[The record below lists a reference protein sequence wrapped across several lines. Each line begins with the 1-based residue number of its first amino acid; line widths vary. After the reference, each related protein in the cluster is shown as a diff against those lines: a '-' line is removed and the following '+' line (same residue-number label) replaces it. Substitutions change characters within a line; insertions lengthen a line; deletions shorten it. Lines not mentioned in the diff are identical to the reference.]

1 MIDQIGNIRKTC
13 DRFMRPAV
21 MKCLS
26 KYQHN
31 EFSITAYDHMISLR
45 LTDDMD
51 DLVKLQKIVVTKGS
65 FKYGCKIV
73 KLIVLTIHKETTRKI
88 FVFYTVGY
96 YKYDMQGSNKEHG

>member
-51 DLVKLQKIVVTKGS
+51 DLDKLQKIVVTKGS
-65 FKYGCKIV
+65 IKFGGKTVGR
-73 KLIVLTIHKETTRKI
+73 IVLTIHKETTHKI
-88 FVFYTVGY
+88 FVFCPVGY
-96 YKYDMQGSNKEHG
+96 YICDMQGSNVEHV